1 MNAEKIKE
9 GLEILYAGRHLDNSY
24 YDFLREESPNF
35 NKFFLKIQKELRKA
49 IKRGYIEENN

>member
-1 MNAEKIKE
+1 MNVEKTKE
-9 GLEILYAGRHLDNSY
+9 GLEILYANRHLDNSY
-24 YDFLREESPNF
+24 YDFLREESPKF